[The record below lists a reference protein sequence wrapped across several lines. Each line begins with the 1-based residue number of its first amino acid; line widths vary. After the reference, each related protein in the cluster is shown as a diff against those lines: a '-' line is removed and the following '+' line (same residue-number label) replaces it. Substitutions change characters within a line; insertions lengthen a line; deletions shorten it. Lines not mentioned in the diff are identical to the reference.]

1 MNKMNKMDKVKQY
14 RQSGYKVRVTHFR
27 FDEDLGNL
35 VQYSRKTKGIDV
47 DQNGGYTKVELRDP
61 NGVEVSA
68 EAHCSQEDSFNYSIG
83 TNIALGRALKQLN
96 K

>member
-1 MNKMNKMDKVKQY
+1 MDKVKQY

-27 FDEDLGNL
+27 FDPTHAGLIR
-35 VQYSRKTKGIDV
+35 YSRKSKNLDV
-47 DQNGGYTKVELRDP
+47 AQTGGFTRVELRDLQ
-61 NGVEVSA
+61 GREVEG
-68 EAHCSQEDSFNYSIG
+68 EAFCSKEDSFNYSIG